1 MRKLLIGGN
10 WKMTK
15 GLKETSEFVSRIK
28 DKKISTEGVDVF
40 ISPPFTSIAE
50 AIVGFK
56 GTGISVGAQN
66 LFWEDEGAYTGEISA
81 VFLKELGVEWVIIGH
96 SERRTYFGET
106 NAGVKKKVEKALQK
120 HLKVVICVGETE
132 EEREDGRAKEIV
144 EKQIE
149 EGLLGIEYDAD
160 TLAVAYEPV
169 WAIGTGKTPHPE
181 DAEEM
186 HSIIRQKLG
195 DKGKEIRIMYGGSV
209 KVHNIKDFI
218 TQEDID
224 GALIGGAA
232 LDADGFVEMINIAKE
247 IRCC

>member
-10 WKMTK
+10 WKMNK
-15 GLKETSEFVSRIK
+15 GIKETSEFVRRIE

-40 ISPPFTSIAE
+40 VAPPFTSLVA
-50 AIVGFK
+50 AIEDFK

-66 LFWEDEGAYTGEISA
+66 LFWEDEGAYTGEISS

-120 HLKVVICVGETE
+120 DLKVVLCVGETE
-132 EEREDGRAKEIV
+132 EEREAGRAKEIV
-144 EKQIE
+144 ENQIE

-169 WAIGTGKTPHPE
+169 WAIGTGNTPHPE

-195 DKGKEIRIMYGGSV
+195 DKGEGIRIMYGGSV

-247 IRCC
+247 I